1 MNKRGLILKRLRFGK
16 LFKTDLRNS
25 NFVRNTFIRVYLRY
39 LIIFVY
45 EEMYM
50 GRYISLFEITYS
62 LNINGQSNIQ
72 ILSFIIRIVRYL
84 DL

>member
-1 MNKRGLILKRLRFGK
+1 MKKYN
-16 LFKTDLRNS
+16 
-25 NFVRNTFIRVYLRY
+25 
-39 LIIFVY
+39 
-45 EEMYM
+45 M

-62 LNINGQSNIQ
+62 LNINGQFNIQ